1 MVPSDQPQTAEPEK
15 TLRVQTLGGFR
26 VWRDGA
32 EVPSSAWNRE
42 KALHLFQL
50 LVTLRRQSTRFHK
63 EQIIDL
69 LWPEFDA
76 ARGDRDFKVALNA
89 LHKAIE
95 PERAPRADPYFL
107 RRHELTYGLY
117 FESIAIDADAFE
129 QAIAAGNRALET
141 DDEDAIGHF
150 RRALDLYHGDYLPER
165 RYEDWSSAER
175 ERLQV
180 LALNAMTSLAHLLLT
195 RVPQESI
202 RLTER
207 VLSVD
212 PIWEDAYRI
221 QMRAYAVQGNRP
233 MALRVY
239 QRCVATLERELAIP
253 PLRQTTE
260 LYTAIREGTPVT

>member
-32 EVPSSAWNRE
+32 EVPAGAWNRE

-117 FESIAIDADAFE
+117 FEAIQIDADAFE
-129 QAIAAGNRALET
+129 QAVAAGNRALET
-141 DDEDAIGHF
+141 DDARAIDHF
-150 RRALDLYHGDYLPER
+150 RAALDLYHGDYLPAR

-221 QMRAYAVQGNRP
+221 QMRAYAAQATAPWRCGSISAAWRLWSGSWPFPRCGRP
-233 MALRVY
+233 RSFTRRFA
-239 QRCVATLERELAIP
+239 RE
-253 PLRQTTE
+253 PL
-260 LYTAIREGTPVT
+260 

>member
-1 MVPSDQPQTAEPEK
+1 MTP
-15 TLRVQTLGGFR
+15 
-26 VWRDGA
+26 
-32 EVPSSAWNRE
+32 
-42 KALHLFQL
+42 
-50 LVTLRRQSTRFHK
+50 
-63 EQIIDL
+63 
-69 LWPEFDA
+69 
-76 ARGDRDFKVALNA
+76 RGDRDFKVALNA

-117 FESIAIDADAFE
+117 FEPSNRRRRVRTGRRR
-129 QAIAAGNRALET
+129 GNRALET
-141 DDEDAIGHF
+141 DDARHRPLPAAGSH
-150 RRALDLYHGDYLPER
+150 HGDYLPAR

-207 VLSVD
+207 ALSVD

-221 QMRAYAVQGNRP
+221 QMRAYAARTPAHGAAGLS
-233 MALRVY
+233 ALRGDLGAGVGHS
-239 QRCVATLERELAIP
+239 